1 MSNDTRVPSASAR
14 PLAEALV
21 AQMQDVC
28 ARVEIA
34 GSLRRGK
41 ASVGDIEIVALPRHR
56 EQLLARLDMLVHR
69 GDAQQ
74 AIYSDGKKRWG
85 ERYRGLR
92 WRGMKAEVFIAE
104 PDSWGYILWLRTG
117 PGDANHYVM
126 TQIARHNAPFRF
138 TGGFALADA
147 GKIAVEDER
156 ALFGL
161 LGMPV
166 IAPAARSIEAYMQY
180 LEAPRWGRFSTVAVD
195 APPAQTSLW

>member
-1 MSNDTRVPSASAR
+1 MSNDPRVSSDIAL

-21 AQMQDVC
+21 AQLQDVC
-28 ARVEIA
+28 DRVEIA
-34 GSLRRGK
+34 GSLRRAK
-41 ASVGDIEIVALPRHR
+41 ATVGDIEIVALPRHR

-74 AIYSDGKKRWG
+74 EIYNDGKKRWG
-85 ERYRGLR
+85 PRYRGLR
-92 WRGMKAEVFIAE
+92 WRGMRAEVFIAE

-138 TGGFALADA
+138 TGGFALADD
-147 GKIAVEDER
+147 GKIPVEDER

-161 LGMPV
+161 LGMPE
-166 IAPAARSIEAYMQY
+166 IAPAARSMEAYMQY
-180 LEAPRWGRFSTVAVD
+180 LQAPSWGRFSTVAVN
-195 APPAQTSLW
+195 APPAQTSLF